1 MARGS
6 TLSARLRIAAV
17 AIAGLIPLCGHGSA
31 AGLQNWQWA
40 IAEGLTKEPVI
51 GLLDLPDIV
60 GPECIP
66 GASTRIRLFG
76 SPSTNK
82 PAIGSIEP
90 PRDCRMLARRAASN
104 AEEALPTVESGYE
117 TPAAIVYQ
125 RAGLWFRIALQQG
138 SAWVE
143 RDDSK
148 GFLPYPEIL
157 TDRLSY
163 MGKGWDGR
171 VWSTPGA
178 SGAATP
184 LPPGWKAYLS
194 QEIPIDLLGT
204 RRMGDEVWIHI
215 RLLIER
221 CGETLQGVSP
231 ATGWVRAYQSSGSP
245 SAWFSSRGC

>member
-1 MARGS
+1 MARRFS
-6 TLSARLRIAAV
+6 LSARFRIV
-17 AIAGLIPLCGHGSA
+17 AFAISGLIPLCGHGTA
-31 AGLQNWQWA
+31 AGMQNWHWA
-40 IAEGLTKEPVI
+40 IAEGLTRERVI

-60 GPECIP
+60 GPECTP
-66 GASTRIRLFG
+66 VASTRIVLFD

-90 PRDCRMLARRAASN
+90 PRDCRMLVRRVASN
-104 AEEALPTVESGYE
+104 AEEALPTAESGYE
-117 TPAAIVYQ
+117 TPAVIVYQ

-138 SAWVE
+138 SAWVA

-148 GFLPYPEIL
+148 GFLPYPEML

-163 MGKGWDGR
+163 LGKGWDGR
-171 VWSTPGA
+171 VWSMPGA
-178 SGAATP
+178 GGTATP

-194 QEIPIDLLGT
+194 QEIPIDVLGT
-204 RRMGDEVWIHI
+204 RRIGNELWIHV

-221 CGETLQGVSP
+221 CGETLQGVGP